1 MFKTELIPNLK
12 AYNERYRSYSIYKRV
27 EELYKDFDAN
37 DIMLTSAFSSYSAI
51 LLKVISEV
59 NNSQPIYF
67 IDTGHHFDETIEYK
81 DYLTN
86 LFNLNVVSISAKVE
100 DQVKCSEQKLW
111 LHKPNKCCHINR
123 VEPLEKSKNKHKV
136 WVSGV
141 MMWQTANRSRMSLFE
156 TKPNII
162 KFHPLLDMD
171 IHARDEFIKS
181 NDLPSHPLRAKGYDS
196 IGCSNCTKIG
206 KGRSG
211 RWEASSKTE
220 CGLHL

>member
-1 MFKTELIPNLK
+1 MPNLK
-12 AYNERYRSYSIYKRV
+12 AYNERYRSYSIYKRE

-37 DIMLTSAFSSYSAI
+37 DIMLTSAFSAYSAI

-59 NNSQPIYF
+59 NPKQLIYF
-67 IDTGHHFDETIEYK
+67 IDTGFHFQETLDYK
-81 DYLTN
+81 KQLTA
-86 LFNLNVVSISAKVE
+86 LYQLNIITLSASYEK
-100 DQVKCSEQKLW
+100 QTMCEQDKLW
-111 LHKPNKCCHINR
+111 LHKPNECCHINR
-123 VEPLEKSKNKHKV
+123 VEPLEKIKNKHKV
-136 WVSGV
+136 WVSGL

-196 IGCSNCTKIG
+196 IGCSHCTKIG